1 MKKYICAVI
10 PARCG
15 SRGVPNKNIKMFG
28 GKPLIAYS
36 IAAARKANLID
47 RIVVS
52 TDSEEYAE
60 IALKEGAEVP
70 FLRPKEIA
78 ADLSKDIE
86 FFKHLINWIDSNDV
100 HMPDYLVHLRPTTPL
115 RDPAIID
122 EAIIRFSNNNYTSLR
137 SVHLM
142 SQSAYKYVEMNKNQL
157 LQIFSKNS
165 DIESSNQARQ
175 SFPMTYAPNGYVDI
189 VRTQLIKKNILHGD
203 NVYGYI
209 TENVNDID
217 TAEDFNLIEYF
228 LGKNPELSMRLF
240 G

>member
-15 SRGVPNKNIKMFG
+15 SRGVPHKNIKMFG
-28 GKPLIAYS
+28 GRPLIAYS
-36 IAAARKANLID
+36 IAAARKSNLID

-86 FFKHLINWIDSNDV
+86 FFKHLIDWIDSNDV
-100 HMPDYLVHLRPTTPL
+100 HTPDCLVHLRPTTPL

-189 VRTQLIKKNILHGD
+189 VRTQLIKKNILHGN
-203 NVYGYI
+203 NVCGFL
-209 TENVNDID
+209 TENVYDID

-228 LGKNPELSMRLF
+228 LGKNPELTMRLF